1 MSVYGKSAINHIKG
15 SLFNLHL
22 EAIWSYIKMITLLQ
36 FYKFWSFQLYNILFD
51 QDIKTYTISDI
62 PELFDYLVDEVKNSS
77 VRQAA
82 ILAGRVALNF
92 FRKASSLRGRGEY
105 IWPEEVKPGDRRI
118 IFEPDA
124 VKFVAAEAEK
134 ALINLSFYRSAKAL
148 LVKVGLNLNDSITI
162 AIPKIPLESCK

>member
-1 MSVYGKSAINHIKG
+1 M
-15 SLFNLHL
+15 
-22 EAIWSYIKMITLLQ
+22 
-36 FYKFWSFQLYNILFD
+36 
-51 QDIKTYTISDI
+51 
-62 PELFDYLVDEVKNSS
+62 
-77 VRQAA
+77 
-82 ILAGRVALNF
+82 AGRVALNF